1 MQRTQRSLAVLLA
14 LLLASVAAIPAA
26 AQSEV
31 PAGTRFLVE
40 LRDKLEAKKIR
51 AGKRFEARTV
61 EALYANDGSIIESGA
76 RIRGRVSYVEDNR
89 VMLRFEEIDT
99 RRGWVPLVA
108 SVSGVVGE
116 RNVKSKSGDEGEIEA
131 RGRRGRNAAIGSAVG
146 AGVGAAVGASRGGG
160 RGAAIGAA
168 VGAAG
173 GAVIGAASGGRDLV
187 LEKGARIELVL
198 DRPLTFRPRR

>member
-1 MQRTQRSLAVLLA
+1 MKGTKRSFAVALA

-40 LRDKLEAKKIR
+40 LRDKLEARKIKV
-51 AGKRFEARTV
+51 GKRFEARTL
-61 EALYANDGSIIESGA
+61 EALRATDGSIIESGA
-76 RIRGRVSYVEDNR
+76 RIRGRVSYVENNR

-116 RNVKSKSGDEGEIEA
+116 KDVKARPDDEGEIQA
-131 RGRRGRNAAIGSAVG
+131 QGRRGRNAAIGSAVG

-187 LEKGARIELVL
+187 LERGARIELVL